1 MAHMPRDAAEDL
13 QARLDELEKADRAKE
28 QFLALLS
35 HELRNHIHAIR
46 TNAWLIKARA
56 KDPDLARPTEAID
69 RQVDKL
75 SRLVED
81 LLDVIRVA
89 QKSAMNFEDVSV
101 QQVVGAAIA
110 STRAAVNIDRREL
123 NVRVPGETMCVHA
136 DPARLQQAIANV
148 LQNAV
153 KFSPQQG
160 TIYVHVYE
168 EAGKVV
174 IAIRDHGVGIAA
186 ADLPDIF
193 KLAIEKNG
201 RTPGNGLG
209 IGLHIA
215 HELVEAHS
223 GTIEA
228 RSAGVGQGSEFIL
241 RLPLVPRTP
250 KEAAEQEFSTS
261 TDQPLSILV
270 VDDNH
275 DAVDSLVAVLETFG
289 HNVHSAYGGEAAV
302 QRAARGD
309 IEVALVDIG
318 MPTVDGFQVA
328 ERISSTSSANH
339 PLLVAVT
346 GWGDK
351 SDRTRSKEAGFAY
364 HLTKPVD
371 IDALASLLATAARR
385 KQH

>member
-1 MAHMPRDAAEDL
+1 MAHMNRDAARDL
-13 QARLDELEKADRAKE
+13 QARVDELEKADRAKE

-89 QKSAMNFEDVSV
+89 QKSAMSFQDSSL
-101 QQVVGAAIA
+101 QQIVGAAIA
-110 STRAAVNIDRREL
+110 ATRAAVNIDRREL
-123 NVRVPGETMCVHA
+123 NVRVPGETLCVHV
-136 DPARLQQAIANV
+136 DPARLQQAIGNL

-168 EAGKVV
+168 DGGKAV
-174 IAIRDHGVGIAA
+174 ISIRDHGIGIAA
-186 ADLPDIF
+186 ADLPEIF

-201 RTPGNGLG
+201 KTAGNGLG

-215 HELVEAHS
+215 HELVEAHG

-228 RSAGVGQGSEFIL
+228 RSAGVGQGSEFIM

-250 KEAAEQEFSTS
+250 KEAAEQEFATS
-261 TDQPLSILV
+261 TDQPLSVLV

-275 DAVDSLVAVLETFG
+275 DAADSLAAVLETFG
-289 HNVHSAYGGEAAV
+289 HKVHSVYGGEAAV

-328 ERISSTSSANH
+328 ERISSTPSAHNTLH
-339 PLLVAVT
+339 VALT
-346 GWGDK
+346 GWGEK
-351 SDRTRSKEAGFAY
+351 GDRDRSKAAGFAY